1 MRRGSEE
8 FDADALAFIGG
19 IAEKNDAAFLLFLRE
34 GIGEDEHGVHVE
46 RLVQVHQAAV
56 RVDHD
61 GFAGFAEAAIVGILS
76 RDHHAHPHED
86 AGTAPS
92 LVDIVLGHG
101 KSMLRHFDCRRQRD
115 CHRRVPALQRAVQPP
130 DVARRAMCFH
140 VPEGRITR
148 YDLAVIFGSSLH
160 FQGERLMNLTEYIDS
175 KREEHLNDLYE
186 FLRIPSVS
194 AQSEHKP
201 DIERAAKWVAD
212 QLRAAGLDN
221 VEIVPTKMHP
231 LVYGES
237 LHAPGKPTIL
247 FYGHY
252 DVQPAEPL
260 DLWTSPAFE
269 PTIRGGNL
277 YGRGTADDKG
287 QVHIHIRALDAIMKT
302 AGKLPI
308 NLKVMIEGEEEVGS
322 VSLWEFVNANKARL
336 KADALVVSD
345 TGMLARGVPSITYG
359 LRGLNYYQIE
369 ITGPAQDLH
378 SGIFG
383 GAVPNP
389 ITILCELFA
398 KLHDK
403 NSRVAVPGFYDDVA
417 KLSKAERKAL
427 NSLPWKASEFRKT
440 VGAPGLSG
448 EKGFSIVEQLWTRPT
463 LELNGIW
470 GGYTGE
476 GAKTVIPSKAY
487 AKFSTRLVP
496 NQNPDKITRLV
507 ERHIRKLLP
516 KTVKFKLDVLSQ
528 GKAVGRALHASV
540 LRGRARR
547 AGEGIRQARRVH
559 PRGRI
564 DSVRHADA

>member
-1 MRRGSEE
+1 
-8 FDADALAFIGG
+8 
-19 IAEKNDAAFLLFLRE
+19 
-34 GIGEDEHGVHVE
+34 
-46 RLVQVHQAAV
+46 
-56 RVDHD
+56 
-61 GFAGFAEAAIVGILS
+61 
-76 RDHHAHPHED
+76 
-86 AGTAPS
+86 
-92 LVDIVLGHG
+92 
-101 KSMLRHFDCRRQRD
+101 
-115 CHRRVPALQRAVQPP
+115 
-130 DVARRAMCFH
+130 
-140 VPEGRITR
+140 
-148 YDLAVIFGSSLH
+148 
-160 FQGERLMNLTEYIDS
+160 MNLTEYIDS
-175 KREEHLNDLYE
+175 KHEAHLNELYE

-201 DIERAAKWVAD
+201 DIERAAKWTAD
-212 QLRAAGLDN
+212 RLRGVGLDN

-237 LHAPGKPTIL
+237 LKAPGKPTVL

-287 QVHIHIRALDAIMKT
+287 QVHIHIRALDAILKT

-322 VSLWEFVNANKARL
+322 VSLWDFVNANKSRL
-336 KADALVVSD
+336 KADALIVSD
-345 TGMLARGVPSITYG
+345 TGMLAKGVPSITYG

-398 KLHDK
+398 KMHDK
-403 NSRVAVPGFYDDVA
+403 NMKVTVPGFYDDVA
-417 KLSKAERKAL
+417 KLAKAERKAL

-463 LELNGIW
+463 FELNGIW

-476 GAKTVIPSKAY
+476 GAKTVIPSNAY

-496 NQNPDKITRLV
+496 DQNPEKITRLV
-507 ERHIRKLLP
+507 DRHIRKLLP
-516 KTVKFKLDVLSQ
+516 KTVKFKLDLLSGGKPWVAPYTHPFFEVAHNALEKGFGKRAVFIREGGSIPFVTQ
-528 GKAVGRALHASV
+528 MYDTFKVPCILLGFGLPDENAHAPDEHIALENYFGGIKAVAQFYEGLAS
-540 LRGRARR
+540 L
-547 AGEGIRQARRVH
+547 
-559 PRGRI
+559 
-564 DSVRHADA
+564 